1 MVLVPSFPA
10 RRLPAGHRVGAR
22 ARATATAP
30 VPLTSPKTG
39 DGSMSGMSP
48 VSRARKKTPQPPA
61 HSVNGV
67 FKDVLRDFSDLGAEP
82 TAVDV
87 ELLTSEVL
95 GQWWDLPVEDGEE
108 LLGLE
113 LISFAQRKITPGA
126 AALLAALRV
135 VAETEVERKAA
146 AAGLEVV
153 LGRGIPEPE
162 WAAQLGAVTAGECWR
177 TGDVYGDEASLLFLF
192 SRDGVAH
199 GLLALLDFTDGGRVR
214 DLAVV
219 EQPQEVLAEMR
230 VQSADEPDL
239 VVLEQVEPAEAHR
252 LLVDGLALTDR
263 LEEAEVSEDYARF
276 HAVAL
281 AWARA
286 LPEPAPSPE
295 IVEWTPEAREAAVA
309 EFLAETEIEDGR
321 AVATLLVEH
330 GVRTDP
336 ANPLRVGP
344 EKLARFLEGL
354 LGDEYELDAEYEETV
369 EPVLQAWAQWAAAK
383 AGLAEPAVE
392 ALEEALAEYLEEY
405 AEEYADDDT
414 ALEAY
419 FADGEE
425 LSADEL
431 TETLERR
438 MFAVPSLSTEIGD
451 EEVDLDPT
459 DPEQRRLLVIG
470 EHPEYH
476 ESLAEETFDGEEAQR
491 LALKTSL
498 VDQLWDNEPAEVW
511 QAARRL
517 QEADLDRDEIF
528 DRLAEVLES
537 QLREDTLDYDAE
549 GYLEALRRI

>member
-1 MVLVPSFPA
+1 
-10 RRLPAGHRVGAR
+10 
-22 ARATATAP
+22 
-30 VPLTSPKTG
+30 
-39 DGSMSGMSP
+39 MSP

-61 HSVNGV
+61 HSVNGL

-95 GQWWDLPVEDGEE
+95 GQWWDLPVEDGEGP
-108 LLGLE
+108 LGLE

-162 WAAQLGAVTAGECWR
+162 WAARLGAVTAGECWR
-177 TGDVYGDEASLLFLF
+177 TGDVYGDEASLLFF
-192 SRDGVAH
+192 FERDGQAH

-230 VQSADEPDL
+230 VQVGDDPDL
-239 VVLEQVEPAEAHR
+239 VVLEQVGPAEAHR
-252 LLVDGLALTDR
+252 LLADGLALTDR
-263 LEEAEVSEDYARF
+263 LEEADVSEDYSRF

-286 LPEPAPSPE
+286 LPEAAPPAE
-295 IVEWTPEAREAAVA
+295 IVEWTPEKREAAIA
-309 EFLAETEIEDGR
+309 EFLAESEDPEGGR
-321 AVATLLVEH
+321 VLATLLIEH

-336 ANPLRVGP
+336 AAPLRVGP
-344 EKLARFLEGL
+344 EKFARFLEGL
-354 LGDEYELDAEYEETV
+354 LGDEYELDGEYEDAV
-369 EPVLQAWAQWAAAK
+369 EPVLQAWAQWGAAK

-405 AEEYADDDT
+405 AEEYADDAS

-419 FADGEE
+419 FGDGEE

-438 MFAVPSLSTEIGD
+438 MFAVPSLSAELGD

-476 ESLAEETFDGEEAQR
+476 ESLAEDTFDGEEAQR
-491 LALKTSL
+491 LALKTTI
-498 VDQLWDNEPAEVW
+498 VDQLWDNEPTEVW
-511 QAARRL
+511 QAVRRL
-517 QEADLDRDEIF
+517 QEAELDRDEIF
-528 DRLAEVLES
+528 GRLSDILEG
-537 QLREDTLDYDAE
+537 QLRESETLEYDAE
-549 GYLEALRRI
+549 GYLEALRQI

>member
-1 MVLVPSFPA
+1 
-10 RRLPAGHRVGAR
+10 
-22 ARATATAP
+22 
-30 VPLTSPKTG
+30 
-39 DGSMSGMSP
+39 MSP

-61 HSVNGV
+61 HSVTGL
-67 FKDVLRDFSDLGAEP
+67 FKDVLKDFSDLGAEP
-82 TAVDV
+82 AAVDV

-95 GQWWDLPVEDGEE
+95 GQWWDLPLDDGEGP
-108 LLGLE
+108 LGLE

-162 WAAQLGAVTAGECWR
+162 WARLLGEVTAGECWR
-177 TGDVYGDEASLLFLF
+177 TGDVFGDEASLLFLF
-192 SRDGVAH
+192 DRDGEAH

-219 EQPQEVLAEMR
+219 EQPHDVLAEMR
-230 VQSADEPDL
+230 VQAGDEPDL

-252 LLVDGLALTDR
+252 MLADGLALTDR
-263 LEEAEVSEDYARF
+263 LEEADVSEDYARF

-295 IVEWTPEAREAAVA
+295 IAEWTSEKREAVVA
-309 EFLAETEIEDGR
+309 EFLAENDIEGGR
-321 AVATLLVEH
+321 ALASLLVEH

-336 ANPLRVGP
+336 TAPLRVGP
-344 EKLARFLEGL
+344 EKFARFLEGL
-354 LGDEYELDAEYEETV
+354 LGDEYELESEYEDAV
-369 EPVLQAWAQWAAAK
+369 EPVLQAWAQWAGAK
-383 AGLAEPAVE
+383 AGLAEPAAE

-405 AEEYADDDT
+405 AEEYADGDS

-431 TETLERR
+431 AETLERR

-476 ESLAEETFDGEEAQR
+476 ESLASDTFDGEEAQR
-491 LALKTSL
+491 LALKTAL
-498 VDQLWDNEPAEVW
+498 VDLLWDNEPAELW
-511 QAARRL
+511 QAVRRL
-517 QEADLDRDEIF
+517 QAADLDRDEIF
-528 DRLAEVLES
+528 DRLSDVLEG
-537 QLREDTLDYDAE
+537 QLRESETLEYDAE
-549 GYLEALRRI
+549 GYLEALREV

>member
-1 MVLVPSFPA
+1 
-10 RRLPAGHRVGAR
+10 
-22 ARATATAP
+22 
-30 VPLTSPKTG
+30 
-39 DGSMSGMSP
+39 MSP

-61 HSVNGV
+61 HSVNGL
-67 FKDVLRDFSDLGAEP
+67 FKDVLKDFSDLGAEP
-82 TAVDV
+82 AVVDV

-95 GQWWDLPVEDGEE
+95 GQWWDLSLEDGEGP
-108 LLGLE
+108 LGLE
-113 LISFAQRKITPGA
+113 LIAFAQRKITPGA

-135 VAETEVERKAA
+135 IAETEVERKAA

-162 WAAQLGAVTAGECWR
+162 WAPRLGEVTAGECWR

-192 SRDGVAH
+192 ERDGEAH
-199 GLLALLDFTDGGRVR
+199 GLLALLDFTDAGRVR

-219 EQPQEVLAEMR
+219 EQPLDVLAQMR
-230 VQSADEPDL
+230 TQVGDDPDL

-252 LLVDGLALTDR
+252 LLADGLVLTDR
-263 LEEAEVSEDYARF
+263 LEEADVSEDYARF

-281 AWARA
+281 TWARA
-286 LPEPAPSPE
+286 LPESAPSPE
-295 IVEWTPEAREAAVA
+295 NAEWTPEAREAVVA
-309 EFLAETEIEDGR
+309 EFLAESDLDDPDAGR
-321 AVATLLVEH
+321 ALATLLVEH
-330 GVRTDP
+330 GVRTEP
-336 ANPLRVGP
+336 GAPLRVGP
-344 EKLARFLEGL
+344 EKFARFLEGL
-354 LGDEYELDAEYEETV
+354 LGDEYELDSEHEDAV
-369 EPVLQAWAQWAAAK
+369 EPVLQAWAQWGAAK

-405 AEEYADDDT
+405 EEEYADGDS

-419 FADGEE
+419 FGEGEE

-431 TETLERR
+431 AATLERR

-476 ESLAEETFDGEEAQR
+476 ESLAEDTFDGEEAQR
-491 LALKTSL
+491 LALKTTL
-498 VDQLWDNEPAEVW
+498 VDQLWDNDPAELW
-511 QAARRL
+511 QAVRRL

-528 DRLAEVLES
+528 DRLSDVLEG
-537 QLREDTLDYDAE
+537 QLRGESDALEYDAE
-549 GYLEALRRI
+549 GYLEALRQV

>member
-1 MVLVPSFPA
+1 
-10 RRLPAGHRVGAR
+10 
-22 ARATATAP
+22 
-30 VPLTSPKTG
+30 
-39 DGSMSGMSP
+39 MSP

-61 HSVNGV
+61 HSVNGL
-67 FKDVLRDFSDLGAEP
+67 FKDVLKDFSDLGAEP

-95 GQWWDLPVEDGEE
+95 GQWWDLPPEDGEGP
-108 LLGLE
+108 LGLE

-162 WAAQLGAVTAGECWR
+162 WARRLGEVTAGECWR

-192 SRDGVAH
+192 EREGQAY

-219 EQPQEVLAEMR
+219 EQPHEVLAEMR
-230 VQSADEPDL
+230 SQVGEDADL
-239 VVLEQVEPAEAHR
+239 VVLAQVDPAEAHR
-252 LLVDGLALTDR
+252 LLADGLALTDR
-263 LEEAEVSEDYARF
+263 LEEADVSEDYARF

-295 IVEWTPEAREAAVA
+295 IVEWTSEKREAAIA
-309 EFLAETEIEDGR
+309 GFLVESDDPEGGR
-321 AVATLLVEH
+321 ELATLLVEH

-344 EKLARFLEGL
+344 EKFARFLEGL
-354 LGDEYELDAEYEETV
+354 LGDEYELDGEFEDAV
-369 EPVLQAWAQWAAAK
+369 EPVLQAWAQWGAAK
-383 AGLAEPAVE
+383 AGLAAPAVE

-405 AEEYADDDT
+405 AEEYADGDS

-431 TETLERR
+431 AETLERR
-438 MFAVPSLSTEIGD
+438 MFAVPSLSAEIGD

-476 ESLAEETFDGEEAQR
+476 ESLADDTFDGEEALR
-491 LALKTSL
+491 LALKTTL
-498 VDQLWDNEPAEVW
+498 VDQLWDDEPVELW
-511 QAARRL
+511 QAVRRL
-517 QEADLDRDEIF
+517 QEAELDRDEIF
-528 DRLAEVLES
+528 DRLSDVLQS
-537 QLREDTLDYDAE
+537 QLRESEPDTLDYDAE